1 MYTHDDPNAHTA
13 TRTMNTMNHK
23 PAKAEA
29 AGYFFTYIDKVPTGG
44 VVEALERQTVEFM
57 AMLGR
62 IGEQESHRRYEPG
75 KWSVREVMG
84 HINDCERVFAY
95 RALWFARG
103 LEGPLPSMDQDVCVA
118 NSGSGG
124 VAMSQLAA
132 EFAAVRAATM
142 AMVKSLPAEAWDRR
156 GVSSE
161 NPLSVRAAVWI
172 ICGHVE
178 HHTRILR
185 ERYGLN

>member
-1 MYTHDDPNAHTA
+1 
-13 TRTMNTMNHK
+13 
-23 PAKAEA
+23 
-29 AGYFFTYIDKVPTGG
+29 
-44 VVEALERQTVEFM
+44 
-57 AMLGR
+57 MLGR
-62 IGEQESHRRYEPG
+62 SGEQESHRRYEPG

-132 EFAAVRAATM
+132 EFA
-142 AMVKSLPAEAWDRR
+142 SLPAEAWDRR

-161 NPLSVRAAVWI
+161 SPVSVRAAVWI